1 MAREAAP
8 GGLVAIHQPNL
19 FPRLSTLA
27 KLFAA
32 DCWIVLDDVQF
43 ARRDFQHRARLGSMS
58 GPDRRQWLSIP
69 THLPHGRSTLI
80 KDAVVADQ
88 DLARRRLTHMLA
100 QYYAKSPD
108 WPRFRGGLDAVLH
121 GFETA
126 RMADLAEEST
136 KLLLRLLGWRGRI
149 LRSSCLAVRSE
160 RSERLADLSAATGAR
175 GYLCGTGGMRYL
187 VTAPFEAHGVN
198 VVPFVTSN
206 TGVWRDAREMSSLR
220 PLMAAGIAAVA
231 DAVRTVAAGHQ
242 QTMGSA

>member
-1 MAREAAP
+1 M
-8 GGLVAIHQPNL
+8 
-19 FPRLSTLA
+19 
-27 KLFAA
+27 
-32 DCWIVLDDVQF
+32 QF

-58 GPDRRQWLSIP
+58 CPDRRQWLSIP

-80 KDAVVADQ
+80 KDAVVADP

-100 QYYAKSPD
+100 QYYAKSLD
-108 WPRFRGGLDAVLH
+108 WPRFRDALDSVLH
-121 GFETA
+121 RLETV

-136 KLLLRLLGWRGRI
+136 RLLLRLLGWRGRI
-149 LRSSCLAVRSE
+149 QRSSCLATRSE

-187 VTAPFEAHGVN
+187 VTGPFEALGVS
-198 VVPFVTSN
+198 VVPFVTPN

-220 PLMAAGIAAVA
+220 SLMAAGIAAVA

>member
-1 MAREAAP
+1 M
-8 GGLVAIHQPNL
+8 AIHQPNL

-80 KDAVVADQ
+80 KDAVVADP

-108 WPRFRGGLDAVLH
+108 WPRFRSGLDAVLH
-121 GFETA
+121 RFETA

-149 LRSSCLAVRSE
+149 LRSSCLSVRPE

-187 VTAPFEAHGVN
+187 VTAPFEAHGLS
-198 VVPFVTSN
+198 VVPFVTPSI
-206 TGVWRDAREMSSLR
+206 GVWRDAREMSALR

-231 DAVRTVAAGHQ
+231 GDVRIVAASHQ
-242 QTMGSA
+242 RTMGSV